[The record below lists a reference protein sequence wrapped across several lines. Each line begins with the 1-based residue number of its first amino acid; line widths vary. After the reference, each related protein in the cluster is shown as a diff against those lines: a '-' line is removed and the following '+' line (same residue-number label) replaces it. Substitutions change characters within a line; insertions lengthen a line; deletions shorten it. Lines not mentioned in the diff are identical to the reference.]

1 VAKGGEALGWKTSGE
16 EDGVRRLYM
25 GWMGKKRAV
34 MKEWRVKWGVKGWR
48 EQLGGWRDRVASRSG
63 VDGKDQTRQSTGG
76 VRIDTS
82 EGLHGWMGCHRQ
94 YVQGGYVHG
103 AYDSG
108 IFRIRED
115 EDGRRKEDSESAHLY
130 LFLEGSGG
138 GNASRT
144 WHPHSSSN
152 RRGEFPGLTSDVVV
166 AVPLWNE
173 VWRLRI
179 P

>member
-82 EGLHGWMGCHRQ
+82 EGLHGWMGFTGSMYKVDMYTVRMTVEYFGFEKMRMEEEKKIASQ
-94 YVQGGYVHG
+94 LIYTFFWRDREGG
-103 AYDSG
+103 
-108 IFRIRED
+108 
-115 EDGRRKEDSESAHLY
+115 
-130 LFLEGSGG
+130 
-138 GNASRT
+138 T
-144 WHPHSSSN
+144 
-152 RRGEFPGLTSDVVV
+152 RRGHGTHTRVLTEGENSQV
-166 AVPLWNE
+166 
-173 VWRLRI
+173 
-179 P
+179 